1 MNGLNNVPE
10 FSKYFRAIS
19 PSEININK
27 EDIFYRDKYND
38 IINYIKLILTKNQDI
53 ELREYIEPKGAILIN
68 VNPGTDILDFLRL
81 ISMNYYIDFI
91 EFNKNDVIKTPDDF
105 LKSLNSISK
114 LLRDNLEKKAD
125 TINEKRLF
133 LIDQQLFH
141 NQNFKEKNLLDTFIR
156 AQQTNKISFNC
167 NELDIILVW
176 INYNLKEIKE
186 LSNNLYN
193 TFDLFIKIKILD
205 KSERETILRDF
216 LENNLKIVF
225 DINIIVNN
233 TENWEVKDIK
243 QLLKVG
249 IFRHFLNY
257 ELNNTSNEI
266 TDSLLSLI
274 VSGEYLPSISTNSLK
289 TTNAKDIRE
298 EGVESENIY
307 LKKIEKNIDQIKNI
321 DNFVDDIRETRISDF
336 MLNQLYE
343 NAASK
348 NYNELIIIIDKL
360 NKNDPLEEN
369 DRKLLAKYPFI
380 LNDSP
385 NIAQINLEKAK
396 KRVDRIKQAFGK

>member
-53 ELREYIEPKGAILIN
+53 ELREYIEPKDAILIN

-167 NELDIILVW
+167 NELGIILVW

>member
-1 MNGLNNVPE
+1 MSRLNNVPE

-27 EDIFYRDKYND
+27 EEIFYRDKYND
-38 IINYIKLILTKNQDI
+38 IVNYIKFILTKNQ
-53 ELREYIEPKGAILIN
+53 ELELKEYIEPKDAILIN
-68 VNPGTDILDFLRL
+68 VNPGTDILEFLRL
-81 ISMNYYIDFI
+81 ISINYYIDFI
-91 EFNKNDVIKTPDDF
+91 EFNKKDVIKTPDDF

-114 LLRDNLEKKAD
+114 ILRDNLEEK
-125 TINEKRLF
+125 TGVNNEKRLF
-133 LIDQQLFH
+133 LIDQKLFN
-141 NQNFKEKNLLDTFIR
+141 NQNFKDNNLLEIFTR
-156 AQQTNKISFNC
+156 AKETNKISFNC
-167 NELDIILVW
+167 NELGIILVW
-176 INYNLKEIKE
+176 INYNLQEIKG
-186 LSNNLYN
+186 LLNNLYN
-193 TFDLFIKIKILD
+193 TFDLFIKINMLNKI
-205 KSERETILRDF
+205 ERETVLRDF
-216 LENNLKIVF
+216 LENNPKVVF
-225 DINIIVNN
+225 DISAIVNN

-249 IFRHFLNY
+249 ILRHFLNY

-266 TDSLLSLI
+266 TDSLLNLI
-274 VSGEYLPSISTNSLK
+274 KSGEYLPSISTKSLEI
-289 TTNAKDIRE
+289 TNVKDIRE
-298 EGVESENIY
+298 EGVESENVY
-307 LKKIEKNIDQIKNI
+307 PKKVKESVDQIKNI
-321 DNFVDDIRETRISDF
+321 DNFVDDIREMRISEF

-385 NIAQINLEKAK
+385 NMAQINLEKAK